1 MVILNFQPCATAI
14 NSLMENK
21 ATLGE
26 EEKRERKDLFINN
39 NTKEN
44 EFFFY
49 FVSTRI
55 RVFYVIIT
63 SYIFFVVFRFLLES
77 WKRELIIYSLIVIS
91 NLNQNQLDLK
101 S

>member
-26 EEKRERKDLFINN
+26 GEKRERKDLFINN
-39 NTKEN
+39 NTKE
-44 EFFFY
+44 FFY

>member
-26 EEKRERKDLFINN
+26 ERERKNKLFINN
-39 NTKEN
+39 TKES

-63 SYIFFVVFRFLLES
+63 SYIFFVVFRFLLQ
-77 WKRELIIYSLIVIS
+77 KRIN
-91 NLNQNQLDLK
+91 NL
-101 S
+101 